1 MLALLWVLSGS
12 LCAYHCS
19 HSERGAQ
26 IDNGSV
32 QTAHGCCHKGGDPRD
47 PSPGNGGDSE
57 ASCVILALAAGSPNG
72 PAEGVAWIPSSAVP
86 FEPVSSISLASPSSV
101 DADISPARASDRPS
115 LPAEFLGPAFRSLAP
130 PSVS

>member
-32 QTAHGCCHKGGDPRD
+32 QTAHGCCQKAGHSKDSD
-47 PSPGNGGDSE
+47 SGNGGDSDV
-57 ASCVILALAAGSPNG
+57 SCVILALAAGSPTG

-86 FEPVSSISLASPSSV
+86 FEWVSSISVVPSST
-101 DADISPARASDRPS
+101 ADGAVFPARASDRPS
-115 LPAEFLGPAFRSLAP
+115 LPAEFLGPAVRSLAP